1 MAQKRILIINGHP
14 AENSL
19 SKFIAETYAAEAQ
32 SAGHDVRLTH
42 ISEMNFDPDSGF
54 AGYKQHKELE
64 PDLLTFRKD
73 VEWAEHIVLTT
84 PMWWGGLPAKLKGLF
99 DRTFLPG
106 WAFDTRTTKLGMP
119 LPMLGGRTARI
130 FLTSDTPGF
139 FFWLLYGNA
148 LRRQIK
154 GQIFH
159 FCGIKPARIS
169 HFAPATNAKQS
180 HVEKW
185 ISEVKAIGAKGE

>member
-14 AENSL
+14 AEKSL
-19 SKFIAETYAAEAQ
+19 SKLTAENYAAAAQ
-32 SAGHDVRLTH
+32 SAGHEVRLTQ
-42 ISEMNFDPDSGF
+42 ISEMSFDPDFGF
-54 AGYKQHKELE
+54 AGYKQYKELE
-64 PDLLTFRKD
+64 PDLLAFRKD

-84 PMWWGGLPAKLKGLF
+84 PMWWVGLPAKLKGLF

-106 WAFDTRTTKLGMP
+106 WAFDPRTTKLGMP

-130 FLTSDTPGF
+130 FLTSDTPSF

-169 HFAPATNAKQS
+169 HFAPATNAKQNR
-180 HVEKW
+180 VEKW
-185 ISEVKAIGAKGE
+185 ISQVKTLGKDGV